1 MLKNPKK
8 FRIFAF
14 LHSTR
19 ARCSRLHGLT
29 FSSIAYVIWVMS
41 TSIDRLDRHKHP
53 LAQFVVSP
61 ILKLPTF
68 VGCTLIGWLS
78 ESRRAI
84 TWPRNGR
91 RRKPRPN
98 ASGRRRETNLKS
110 EPHVNPI
117 FVLSPKETRE
127 RRYPEP

>member
-1 MLKNPKK
+1 MKRSRFITLLGVAAALWPLVTYAQEPKK

-68 VGCTLIGWLS
+68 VCWLYS
-78 ESRRAI
+78 DRVVE
-84 TWPRNGR
+84 
-91 RRKPRPN
+91 
-98 ASGRRRETNLKS
+98 
-110 EPHVNPI
+110 
-117 FVLSPKETRE
+117 
-127 RRYPEP
+127 